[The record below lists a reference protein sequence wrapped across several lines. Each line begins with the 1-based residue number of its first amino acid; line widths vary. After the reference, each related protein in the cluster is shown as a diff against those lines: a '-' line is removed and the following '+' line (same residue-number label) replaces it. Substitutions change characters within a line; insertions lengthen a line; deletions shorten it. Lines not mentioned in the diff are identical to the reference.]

1 VIANMAR
8 GSPQLSFFD
17 EIDKLW
23 KQKHRCNVCEE
34 DLCSEDGK
42 TFQELSKK
50 LNREKWGQFL
60 IDSKANGNTYYLSYL
75 KKRNEGG
82 KNEPSNIQIVC
93 PNCESITK
101 TVSVRLPKKLVERMD
116 EVIEFEKTKK
126 IRPGQK
132 YSRSDFL
139 NDAIETMVLLDE
151 FNRHEFNRQKKPL
164 WVSGQ
169 TISAFGH
176 TIEIRDVKKT
186 GGKHEGKL
194 QLVISGPKVE
204 HSGRET
210 KTLYSDKDSEEARQK
225 VAKWLGYSVEDD
237 REYTESI
244 TKYSKLSILNLKMRS
259 FRRKFSLDR
268 YRPEENDGN
277 RTFFELAEKNES
289 DLRDI
294 NEIELR
300 LKAISERSLRMDESL
315 RKLKFAFQ
323 DESNRDFREE

>member
-1 VIANMAR
+1 MVR

-34 DLCSEDGK
+34 DLRSEDGK

-60 IDSKANGNTYYLSYL
+60 IDSKANGNSYYLSYL

-93 PNCESITK
+93 PNCESLTK

-126 IRPGQK
+126 IRPGQR
-132 YSRSDFL
+132 YRRTDFL
-139 NDAIETMVLLDE
+139 NDAVETMVLLDE
-151 FNRHEFNRQKKPL
+151 FNQQEKL
-164 WVSGQ
+164 M
-169 TISAFGH
+169 SASGH
-176 TIEIRDVKKT
+176 TILIRPVKKM
-186 GGKHEGKL
+186 GGRHEGKW
-194 QLVISGPKVE
+194 QLVISGAKVE
-204 HSGRET
+204 GSGKKT
-210 KTLYSDKDSEEARQK
+210 KTLYSNPDLAEAKQKVATWIGCSVEEVLEMEEARRLSDK
-225 VAKWLGYSVEDD
+225 IS
-237 REYTESI
+237 
-244 TKYSKLSILNLKMRS
+244 KYAKLSVLDLKMRS
-259 FRRKFSLDR
+259 FRRHFGLESLVSENNDDT
-268 YRPEENDGN
+268 RPL
-277 RTFFELAEKNES
+277 FELVEKIES
-289 DLRDI
+289 DSKDI